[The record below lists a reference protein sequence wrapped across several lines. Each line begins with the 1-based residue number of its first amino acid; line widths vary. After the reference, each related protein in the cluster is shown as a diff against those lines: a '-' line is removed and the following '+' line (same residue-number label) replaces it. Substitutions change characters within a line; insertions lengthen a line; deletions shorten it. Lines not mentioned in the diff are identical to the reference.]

1 MIHIEHNA
9 NDLRY
14 LSRYHM
20 NKFETNNCILSK
32 LKGEMFIVKLWIIVH
47 GFWFANENDS
57 KFKQIFPMNLRV
69 YEICW
74 NFETRLFED
83 ENFKN
88 QIFLKILFSEYNICY
103 IDKH

>member
-32 LKGEMFIVKLWIIVH
+32 LKGEMFIVKL
-47 GFWFANENDS
+47 
-57 KFKQIFPMNLRV
+57 
-69 YEICW
+69 
-74 NFETRLFED
+74 
-83 ENFKN
+83 
-88 QIFLKILFSEYNICY
+88 
-103 IDKH
+103 